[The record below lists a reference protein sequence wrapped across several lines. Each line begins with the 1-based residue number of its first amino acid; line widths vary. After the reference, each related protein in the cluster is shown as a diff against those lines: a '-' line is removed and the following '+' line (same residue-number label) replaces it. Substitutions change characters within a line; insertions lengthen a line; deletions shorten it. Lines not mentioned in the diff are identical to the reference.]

1 MASSRIQVEKL
12 HVFLFDQYSQF
23 PLKQKQQHLIK
34 RLHSIAIFTCPSKSQ
49 SAHTKAL
56 KESSYF
62 FWTKNIFFLQEKQ
75 FSWWSKTWEECCRA
89 RCSSHWT
96 GPRRLSAW
104 SRWTRTCCWCPW
116 WWQAAR
122 WQGLSDK
129 VLRVECPDT
138 KWHRGESV
146 LPGSSSSSSML
157 LPRHKSSTVKRGEG
171 GSNDFHLLE
180 SASIMS
186 WAISFSDL
194 LIYSNAKP
202 QRSHI
207 IIVKKQR

>member
-12 HVFLFDQYSQF
+12 HVFLTVIVNFLWNKSNNIWSKDYILLPSLPVRQSRNRRT
-23 PLKQKQQHLIK
+23 QKPWK
-34 RLHSIAIFTCPSKSQ
+34 RAHIFFGPKT
-49 SAHTKAL
+49 
-56 KESSYF
+56 
-62 FWTKNIFFLQEKQ
+62 FFLQEKQ

>member
-12 HVFLFDQYSQF
+12 HVFLTDIVNFLWNKSNNIW
-23 PLKQKQQHLIK
+23 LKVPSYRHLYLSVEVAIGAHKSPERELIYLFFFFGQK
-34 RLHSIAIFTCPSKSQ
+34 T
-49 SAHTKAL
+49 
-56 KESSYF
+56 SYF
-62 FWTKNIFFLQEKQ
+62 GQGKQ
-75 FSWWSKTWEECCRA
+75 FSWWSKTWGECCRA

-146 LPGSSSSSSML
+146 LPGSSSSSSSSSM
-157 LPRHKSSTVKRGEG
+157 LPRHKSSTVRMG
-171 GSNDFHLLE
+171 NDFHLLE

-186 WAISFSDL
+186 WAIPSQTCWCVQMQSLIGVIL
-194 LIYSNAKP
+194 L
-202 QRSHI
+202 
-207 IIVKKQR
+207 